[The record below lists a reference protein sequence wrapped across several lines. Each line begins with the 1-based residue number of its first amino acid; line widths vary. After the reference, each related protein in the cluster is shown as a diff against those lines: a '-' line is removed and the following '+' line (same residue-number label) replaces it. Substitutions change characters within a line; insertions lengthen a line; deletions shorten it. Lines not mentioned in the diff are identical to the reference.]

1 MTSSRQEAT
10 MTTLRSLTFLF
21 AFAAACG
28 LGFTQDKDQKQD
40 PKNKDEKKAEK
51 PKKDPDVKVGDKMPA
66 LKVDSI
72 GNSKIKN
79 LAELRGRLILYE
91 YFQHW

>member
-1 MTSSRQEAT
+1 

-21 AFAAACG
+21 AFLGACV
-28 LGFTQDKDQKQD
+28 LGIAQTHPKTADDKKG
-40 PKNKDEKKAEK
+40 EKEEKAEK
-51 PKKDPDVKVGDKMPA
+51 PKKEPSVKVGDKMPV

-72 GNSKIKN
+72 GNSKMKN
-79 LAELRGRLILYE
+79 LAEIRGRLVLYE